1 MEDIYE
7 KILWEGYGLRFYSG
21 TRTRTGLV
29 CKTDKGLRELKKAR
43 ERMNSIRYAHDVK
56 ECLYRNGFTVISRFY
71 NAMDGQPCFVK
82 DGTIYVLEELLPA
95 ASMEEEKE
103 EAFIKGAE
111 TLGRMHFCAKG
122 LESNFAQW
130 DTGRLPA
137 QFTKRRIELAKIKRR
152 IQRQGGYDAIDLLV
166 MEHYDTYM
174 EHTQQA
180 EALLQQADYPK
191 LVEQAKKEGTFC
203 HQSYKGENLRVGDD
217 GRLYVGGFEG
227 CSSDIPLL
235 DLVAYL
241 KRYMKK
247 TNGSKAGVMQ
257 ILEAY
262 EKNNPLEE
270 DEKILLQALAI
281 YPEKFLRLINEYYN
295 KRRAC
300 VSPAMQERL
309 ALAAEEEERTKDLLC
324 FIQEVQP

>member
-1 MEDIYE
+1 MEDIHE

-56 ECLYRNGFTVISRFY
+56 ECLYHNGFTDISRFY
-71 NAMDGQPCFVK
+71 NTMDGQPCFVK

-95 ASMEEEKE
+95 TPLEEDGK

-122 LESNFAQW
+122 LTSNFVQW
-130 DTGRLPA
+130 DKKRLPI
-137 QFTKRRIELAKIKRR
+137 QISKRKVELAKIKRR

-166 MEHYDTYM
+166 LDNYHTYM
-174 EHTQQA
+174 EQTMQA
-180 EALLQQADYPK
+180 EALLQQADYSALIEK
-191 LVEQAKKEGTFC
+191 AEKQGAFC
-203 HQSYKGENLRVGDD
+203 HHSFKGENLRIGD
-217 GRLYVGGFEG
+217 GGKLYVSGFEG
-227 CSSDIPLL
+227 CSSDIALL
-235 DLVAYL
+235 DLAAYL

-247 TNGSKAGVMQ
+247 TDGTKDGVIQM
-257 ILEAY
+257 LEAY
-262 EKNNPLEE
+262 KKYNPLDKNEE
-270 DEKILLQALAI
+270 VLLQALTI
-281 YPEKFLRLINEYYN
+281 YPEKFMRLINEYYN

-309 ALAAEEEERTKDLLC
+309 ALAAEEEGKAKELFH
-324 FIQEVQP
+324 FIQEG

>member
-21 TRTRTGLV
+21 ARTRTGLV

-43 ERMNSIRYAHDVK
+43 DRMNSIRYAHDVK
-56 ECLYRNGFTVISRFY
+56 ECLYRNGFTVLSRFY
-71 NAMDGQPCFVK
+71 NTMEGQPCFVK
-82 DGTIYVLEELLPA
+82 DGTIYVLEELLPN
-95 ASMEEEKE
+95 ASMEEDGE
-103 EAFIKGAE
+103 EAFVRGAQ

-130 DTGRLPA
+130 DTERLPA

-166 MEHYDTYM
+166 LEHYDTYM
-174 EHTQQA
+174 EQTMQA
-180 EALLQQADYPK
+180 ETLLQQAEYPK
-191 LVEQAKKEGTFC
+191 LIERFRKEGTFC
-203 HQSYKGENLRVGDD
+203 HHSYKGENLRVGDG
-217 GRLYVGGFEG
+217 GRLFVGGFEG
-227 CSSDIPLL
+227 CSSDTPLL
-235 DLVAYL
+235 DLAAYL

-247 TNGSKAGVMQ
+247 TAGGKAGVFQM
-257 ILEAY
+257 LEAY
-262 EKNNPLEE
+262 QKNNPLREN
-270 DEKILLQALAI
+270 EKILLQALAI
-281 YPEKFLRLINEYYN
+281 YPEKFLRLTNEYYN

-309 ALAAEEEERTKDLLC
+309 ALAAEEEGKAKDLC
-324 FIQEVQP
+324 HFIQEVQP